1 MCVFNEISNEKSNE
15 NKQEQI
21 SIILSIIEQNLLHAR
36 HVELERLT
44 FNTLYMTI
52 VGVGLACI
60 FDKAYNEF
68 ISIGFILFLMLLGV
82 ITILLTIRWNDA
94 FYIHWNEAKKGYN
107 NLREKYFDS
116 LCDIAKFPFRL
127 DLGHDKKITRRAF
140 FAFQIFSLVL
150 LGGCL
155 VYFIYKVKV

>member
-1 MCVFNEISNEKSNE
+1 MCDFNKEYNA
-15 NKQEQI
+15 NKEEQI
-21 SIILSIIEQNLLHAR
+21 SIIISIIEQNLLHAR
-36 HVELERLT
+36 HVELERLA

-52 VGVGLACI
+52 VGVGLSFI

-94 FYIHWNEAKKGYN
+94 FYIHWEEAKKGYN

-116 LCDIAKFPFRL
+116 LCDITQFHFRL
-127 DLGHDKKITRRAF
+127 DLGPDKKITKRSF
-140 FAFQIFSLVL
+140 LIFQIFSLVL

>member
-1 MCVFNEISNEKSNE
+1 MFNFKEKFNV
-15 NKQEQI
+15 NKEEQI

-44 FNTLYMTI
+44 FNSLYMTI
-52 VGVGLACI
+52 VGVGLAFI

-94 FYIHWNEAKKGYN
+94 FYIHWKEAEKGYN
-107 NLREKYFDS
+107 NLRTKYFDS

-127 DLGHDKKITRRAF
+127 DLGPDKKITKRAF
-140 FAFQIFSLVL
+140 FTFQILSLIL
-150 LGGCL
+150 LGACL